1 MIATAFLGFL
11 TIAQNDRD
19 LSTIMIATT
28 TTTIIVAT
36 ITNFPQL
43 KYYIRFE
50 NNVKPFSIKK
60 SSQHNTLQPQAK
72 RHYTSVSSGGYP
84 KTLNDFIKSKNLSP
98 VFVYDNLNEDSVKR
112 NILEDTRD
120 ISGIYL
126 ILNKVNRDYYIGSA
140 STGKLYTRF
149 SRHLINFNGSK
160 IVKNAV
166 KKYKLPSFAFMV
178 LELYPEVINERN
190 NKDLLNL
197 EDFYLKSLLPNY
209 NILTEAGSSFGFK
222 HTDLTRI
229 KMKANYSDKRREQ
242 IGSLNR
248 GKTLSAATIE
258 SIRKG
263 AINRKKAVYSEQ
275 VITNMKKSSKPILVQ
290 NLDKTIYGKYP
301 SIVETAKALDCSIK
315 TVHRSLKS
323 PTKLLKRSLI
333 VSYIA
338 ELQSNTVHKSVK

>member
-19 LSTIMIATT
+19 LSTTIIAMTIATT
-28 TTTIIVAT
+28 VVTTII
-36 ITNFPQL
+36 NFPLL
-43 KYYIRFE
+43 KYYIRFK
-50 NNVKPFSIKK
+50 NNVKPISLKFT
-60 SSQHNTLQPQAK
+60 QHSTLQPQGK
-72 RHYTSVSSGGYP
+72 RYYSSVSSNGYS
-84 KTLNDFIKSKNLSP
+84 KTLNNFIKSKNLNP
-98 VFVYDNLNEDSVKR
+98 VFVYDDLDKDFVKTS
-112 NILEDTRD
+112 ILEDTRD
-120 ISGIYL
+120 LSGIYL
-126 ILNKVNRDYYIGSA
+126 ILNKVNMDYYIGSA

-149 SRHLINFNGSK
+149 ARHLVNFNGSK

-166 KKYKLPSFAFMV
+166 KKYKLPSFAFMI
-178 LELYPEVINERN
+178 LELYPEIINERN

-229 KMKANYSDKRREQ
+229 KMKANYSEERRER

-258 SIRKG
+258 SIRKAG
-263 AINRKKAVYSEQ
+263 TNSEKAIYSEQ
-275 VITNMKKSSKPILVQ
+275 AFTNMKKTAKPILVQ

-301 SIVETAKALDCSIK
+301 SIVEMAKALDCSIK
-315 TVHRSLKS
+315 TVHISLKS
-323 PTKLLKRSLI
+323 PTKLLKRSFI
-333 VSYIA
+333 VSYI
-338 ELQSNTVHKSVK
+338 V